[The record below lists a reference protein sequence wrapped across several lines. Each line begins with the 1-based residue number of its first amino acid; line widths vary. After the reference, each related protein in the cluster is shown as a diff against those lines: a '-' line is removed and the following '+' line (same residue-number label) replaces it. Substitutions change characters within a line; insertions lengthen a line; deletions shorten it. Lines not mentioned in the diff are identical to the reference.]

1 MSKGDEN
8 VKFLK
13 KAAAIFFCLLLVSVS
28 ASAEGSGWYFKSGTS
43 GEQPVVVGGSTL
55 PKEYGCLYL
64 GNKGDKTVY
73 LTFDAGY
80 ENGNIEK
87 TLDILKKHSA
97 PAAFFILP
105 HLIESN
111 TELIVRMAEEGHLVC
126 NHSKSHRNM
135 AKVSSFEEFEAE
147 IKGLEDIYREYTG
160 KEMAKYFRP
169 PEGTYSERMLE
180 YCVKAGVTPVF
191 WSFAYADWD
200 DSFQMNKEKAFK
212 KITSNLHDGMVML
225 LHPTSAT
232 NVAVLDDV
240 LSYIESQGYRFGSL
254 DELKLSVYME
264 EKTFSIEEYVKS
276 GVVYT
281 VNPNKERTVALTF
294 DDGPHETQTDK
305 ILEILDKYDVKATF
319 FVLGKSAEAH
329 PDVLRRVID
338 AGHEVGNHT
347 YSHVL
352 LSKQGDDSFF
362 ADVEKNQ
369 KLLKDEFG
377 VEATLLRPPG
387 GCFSDSAIK
396 RAEEEGYKYVLWSW
410 KTDARDWAG
419 TSAAVIASTIENN
432 MHGGDIILLHD
443 SVYGGSH
450 TAEALE
456 MLIPYLLSEGYT
468 FETVSELF
476 SEE

>member
-1 MSKGDEN
+1 M
-8 VKFLK
+8 KFLK
-13 KAAAIFFCLLLVSVS
+13 KAAVIFFCLLLVPVS
-28 ASAEGSGWYFKSGTS
+28 ANAGASGWFFKSGAS
-43 GEQPVVVGGSTL
+43 GEQPIVVDGSTL

-80 ENGNIEK
+80 ENGNVEK

-105 HLIESN
+105 NLVQRN
-111 TELIVRMAEEGHLVC
+111 TDLVIRMAEEGHLVC

-135 AKVSSFEEFEAE
+135 ALVSSFEEFEAE

-169 PEGTYSERMLE
+169 PEGSYSEQMLQ
-180 YCVKAGVTPVF
+180 YCQKAGVTPVF

-200 DSFQMNKEKAFK
+200 NSSQWDKEKAFK

-232 NVAVLDDV
+232 NAEVLDDV
-240 LSYIESQGYRFGSL
+240 LSYIEAQGYRFGTL
-254 DELKLSVYME
+254 DELRLSVMME
-264 EKTFSIEEYVKS
+264 KETFSIDDYIKS
-276 GVVYT
+276 GKVYT
-281 VNPNKERTVALTF
+281 VNQSKQKTVALTF

-305 ILEILDKYDVKATF
+305 ILEVLDKYNVKATF
-319 FVLGKSAEAH
+319 FVLGKSAAEN
-329 PDVLRRVID
+329 PDVLKRVIA
-338 AGHEVGNHT
+338 AGHEIGNHT
-347 YSHVL
+347 YSHTL
-352 LSKQGDDSFF
+352 LSKKGEDSFF
-362 ADVEKNQ
+362 DDVDKNRSFLKEK
-369 KLLKDEFG
+369 FG
-377 VEATLLRPPG
+377 VETTLLRPPG
-387 GCFSDSAIK
+387 GCFSEASIERAASA
-396 RAEEEGYKYVLWSW
+396 GYKYVLWSW